1 MDPCAVVAFV
11 AIIMK
16 SSESHTVTL
25 SSVNQTS
32 TMRVT
37 YTTTSVY
44 ATTSVTMQKIMNV
57 IKEEKLKQDK
67 MKEDKKKK
75 HRERAKKSYSEKVLQ
90 QKDGGEG
97 RNSTNVQKSK
107 EDA

>member
-32 TMRVT
+32 TMRMT
-37 YTTTSVY
+37 YTTTR
-44 ATTSVTMQKIMNV
+44 VTMQKIMNV
-57 IKEEKLKQDK
+57 IKEDKLKQDK